1 MTLYDCDTWRLHKS
15 SYAFPTFTCTN
26 VWQITL
32 SPTYEYSW
40 AILHRD
46 WSTPHRAVPSFHA
59 VDRFL
64 TSSGVSRL
72 TRGVSVYWH
81 MLINIHDADGGRQSI
96 APCSWRHSWR
106 ITAVTGDSYLRIMRI
121 YSLNSIN
128 NLLLNYLWTSKHT
141 YEWNLVTFEPT
152 NNRIL
157 QYYNLATLFVRPF
170 CLQCR
175 LDD

>member
-1 MTLYDCDTWRLHKS
+1 MTSQIKRRHPDVIPHAVVDNFNKILKLHDKS
-15 SYAFPTFTCTN
+15 H
-26 VWQITL
+26 QIL
-32 SPTYEYSW
+32 SPTYKYSW

-64 TSSGVSRL
+64 TSSCVSIL

-157 QYYNLATLFVRPF
+157 QY
-170 CLQCR
+170 
-175 LDD
+175 

>member
-1 MTLYDCDTWRLHKS
+1 MYTVHRAMHGFIRDAVGLNVFCHPPMNIHELYCI
-15 SYAFPTFTCTN
+15 
-26 VWQITL
+26 VIT
-32 SPTYEYSW
+32 
-40 AILHRD
+40 D

-72 TRGVSVYWH
+72 TKGVSVYWH

-157 QYYNLATLFVRPF
+157 QY
-170 CLQCR
+170 
-175 LDD
+175 

>member
-1 MTLYDCDTWRLHKS
+1 MISRNRSNVKNHMQRQQIRQKTTLNKFLHWIYFYILIILTRCSCMRPVWRH
-15 SYAFPTFTCTN
+15 Y
-26 VWQITL
+26 VL

-64 TSSGVSRL
+64 TSPGVSRL

-128 NLLLNYLWTSKHT
+128 NLLLNYL
-141 YEWNLVTFEPT
+141 
-152 NNRIL
+152 
-157 QYYNLATLFVRPF
+157 
-170 CLQCR
+170 
-175 LDD
+175 